1 MAWLTISLP
10 SPSGSKRIRYI
21 YYYMQK
27 WFCTAFIWHSFK
39 ISVDLPLMNSLFFSS
54 SVADPHHKRKLGL
67 LAIFTCSRWFVCA
80 YWFAHNASHMF
91 VLKAWVVIM
100 PPPSPPTPHQNR
112 ATQQRKKRLEFV
124 RLFDDGFLAF
134 RIQFN
139 VCMCGVCVRACRD
152 SWANDAPTHIHHTH
166 GRHPKKKKIKLHYLR
181 MYDRKCH
188 SKPTLTMWRRERTM
202 R

>member
-112 ATQQRKKRLEFV
+112 ATQQKKKNDWN
-124 RLFDDGFLAF
+124 LFDCLMMGFWPF
-134 RIQFN
+134 VFN
-139 VCMCGVCVRACRD
+139 LMSVCVVFVCAH
-152 SWANDAPTHIHHTH
+152 AEIHELTMLQHTYIIH
-166 GRHPKKKKIKLHYLR
+166 TVATQKKKNKTPL
-181 MYDRKCH
+181 
-188 SKPTLTMWRRERTM
+188 SPNVW
-202 R
+202 